1 MECSLSKTTTGNM
14 ESKFPTSSMEQIA
27 WQPPPL
33 SLNFLLQTD
42 FLLLK
47 TTLELLQQSMS
58 LLRLA
63 PLLATHA
70 LELLQ
75 LVHLA
80 LSLQMNHFLTL
91 KQILALKSV
100 LLASSLLELSAIH
113 AMTHVQLAM
122 IMLQTTVLLVIQAT
136 CLKMDFVL
144 LLGNVDKERQK

>member
-1 MECSLSKTTTGNM
+1 
-14 ESKFPTSSMEQIA
+14 
-27 WQPPPL
+27 
-33 SLNFLLQTD
+33 
-42 FLLLK
+42 
-47 TTLELLQQSMS
+47 MS

-80 LSLQMNHFLTL
+80 LSLQMNHFSTL